1 MILSKDIKLLPGSK
15 VEVVIRVSKT
25 LFRKNTIHYCKII
38 LPDLRFKAL
47 ELEKFLLMLL
57 RINILRV

>member
-15 VEVVIRVSKT
+15 VEVVIRVSKSVIQE
-25 LFRKNTIHYCKII
+25 NIIHCCKII